1 MFGTTPLQYLNNLN
15 TLKSKPYF
23 ASLPERPCGCF
34 DQIQLTPMGQRPCET
49 ARGPACRNHGGGG
62 RRTRMMILLGLCFV
76 NQWPVGRQP
85 RISVGDVGPGSL
97 FALPPDED
105 ADELL
110 GLSREKKDPFTILG
124 LARNSD
130 QAAVRP
136 AFRKLAGKLHPDVAG
151 TGDAA
156 AFRKVLWAY
165 RELSE
170 PDSWLRWS
178 ATRARRSRSFERS
191 MKFSE
196 DFEEL
201 FEDAV
206 DAGPDA
212 LDEWE
217 EFYRRRQAEKAA
229 QVQKTQQQLVRRI
242 IQGSY
247 EEKGSNHGRPVF
259 RKALDTG
266 ESVAIYYWAEKDGAD
281 CDGWWIGAEVGGDM
295 VFAFNVNQAS
305 KLPPLM
311 GWRFPVRGPLDN
323 SLRVLQGSNRSE
335 VRVTFEA

>member
-1 MFGTTPLQYLNNLN
+1 
-15 TLKSKPYF
+15 
-23 ASLPERPCGCF
+23 
-34 DQIQLTPMGQRPCET
+34 
-49 ARGPACRNHGGGG
+49 
-62 RRTRMMILLGLCFV
+62 
-76 NQWPVGRQP
+76 
-85 RISVGDVGPGSL
+85 
-97 FALPPDED
+97 
-105 ADELL
+105 
-110 GLSREKKDPFTILG
+110 
-124 LARNSD
+124 
-130 QAAVRP
+130 
-136 AFRKLAGKLHPDVAG
+136 
-151 TGDAA
+151 
-156 AFRKVLWAY
+156 
-165 RELSE
+165 
-170 PDSWLRWS
+170 
-178 ATRARRSRSFERS
+178 